1 MKHDERDS
9 AAGWTKSGSR
19 DAGGDAAR
27 GSAACSG
34 RGDAGCSSL
43 EFGNVPEQCGPLDED
58 VSREGEAGLASRKA
72 TGRPPSLT
80 RKQRAQLYRWIVE
93 KNPRQ
98 FHRRSNNRWGPSEL
112 TAVSCGVSSDTPKSR
127 VCEEGASL
135 VIALTYATINT
146 RSELEER
153 NPYHV

>member
-1 MKHDERDS
+1 LRNLETICIGMCSMKHDERDS

-58 VSREGEAGLASRKA
+58 VSREGGGRSGEPQGNGKA
-72 TGRPPSLT
+72 
-80 RKQRAQLYRWIVE
+80 AQLDEEAASAIV
-93 KNPRQ
+93 PLD
-98 FHRRSNNRWGPSEL
+98 RREEP
-112 TAVSCGVSSDTPKSR
+112 TAVP
-127 VCEEGASL
+127 
-135 VIALTYATINT
+135 
-146 RSELEER
+146 
-153 NPYHV
+153 